1 MGRTAEELTADIHR
15 ALERT
20 TAAFEALISAG
31 SPALANDAAWL
42 LERRAEELTLLA
54 RSLPIWT
61 SDPDRGHS
69 AQPPDLSPF
78 SVQIRQTAEGWLHLT
93 LPALLPKKNSGRG
106 DLVYA
111 AVAAAMR
118 KWCSG
123 RKPLRFTDCV
133 LVFRHVYDRMRPMR
147 RMRDHDNI
155 ECKSVTDVLALYAMP
170 DDGPA
175 VCSRYEC
182 SVAGDADR
190 TEVYLI
196 PRAAFPTWLEQEKAL
211 SEGREKN
218 GFS

>member
-42 LERRAEELTLLA
+42 LERRTEELTLLA

-61 SDPDRGHS
+61 SDPDRGQS
-69 AQPPDLSPF
+69 AQPPNLSPF

-111 AVAAAMR
+111 GVAAAMR

-123 RKPLRFTDCV
+123 REPLRFTDCV

-196 PRAAFPTWLEQEKAL
+196 PRATFPAWLEMEKAL
-211 SEGREKN
+211 SKGV
-218 GFS
+218 

>member
-1 MGRTAEELTADIHR
+1 MGRTAEELTADIRCALGR
-15 ALERT
+15 A
-20 TAAFEALISAG
+20 TAAFEALTSAG

-42 LERRAEELTLLA
+42 LERRTEELTLLA

-61 SDPDRGHS
+61 SDPDRE
-69 AQPPDLSPF
+69 PPDLSPF

-111 AVAAAMR
+111 GVAAAMR

-123 RKPLRFTDCV
+123 QKPLRFTDCV

-190 TEVYLI
+190 TEVYLVS
-196 PRAAFPTWLEQEKAL
+196 RAAFPTWLEQEKAL

>member
-1 MGRTAEELTADIHR
+1 MGRTAEELTADIRR
-15 ALERT
+15 ALKRT
-20 TAAFEALISAG
+20 VAAFEALTSAG

-42 LERRAEELTLLA
+42 LERRTEELTLLA
-54 RSLPIWT
+54 RSLPIWAP
-61 SDPDRGHS
+61 DPDRGHS
-69 AQPPDLSPF
+69 VQPPDLSPF
-78 SVQIRQTAEGWLHLT
+78 PVQIRQTAEGWLHLT

-106 DLVYA
+106 NLVYA
-111 AVAAAMR
+111 GVAAAMR

-133 LVFRHVYDRMRPMR
+133 LVFCHVYDRMRPMR

-175 VCSRYEC
+175 ICSRYEC

-190 TEVYLI
+190 TDVYLV
-196 PRAAFPTWLEQEKAL
+196 PSASFSAWLEQEKAL
-211 SEGREKN
+211 SKGHEKN
-218 GFS
+218 GFP

>member
-1 MGRTAEELTADIHR
+1 MGRTAEELTTDIRR
-15 ALERT
+15 ALERAI
-20 TAAFEALISAG
+20 AAFEALTSAG

-54 RSLPIWT
+54 RSLPVWAPD
-61 SDPDRGHS
+61 SDRGHS
-69 AQPPDLSPF
+69 AQPPDLSPLPI
-78 SVQIRQTAEGWLHLT
+78 QIRQTAEGWLHLT

-111 AVAAAMR
+111 GVAAAMR

-123 RKPLRFTDCV
+123 RKTLRFTDCV
-133 LVFRHVYDRMRPMR
+133 LVFRHVYDRMRPLR

-175 VCSRYEC
+175 DCSRYEC

-190 TEVYLI
+190 TDVYLV
-196 PRAAFPTWLEQEKAL
+196 PSASFPAWLEQEKAP
-211 SEGREKN
+211 SKGV
-218 GFS
+218 

>member
-1 MGRTAEELTADIHR
+1 MGRTAEELTADIRR
-15 ALERT
+15 ALERA

-42 LERRAEELTLLA
+42 LERRAEKLTLLA
-54 RSLPIWT
+54 RSLPVWT
-61 SDPDRGHS
+61 FDSDRGHS
-69 AQPPDLSPF
+69 AQPPDGVLFP
-78 SVQIRQTAEGWLHLT
+78 VQVRQTAEGWFHLT

-111 AVAAAMR
+111 GVAAAMR

-155 ECKSVTDVLALYAMP
+155 ECKSVTDVLVLYAMP

-190 TEVYLI
+190 TDVYLV
-196 PRAAFPTWLEQEKAL
+196 PRAAFPAWLEQEKAL
-211 SEGREKN
+211 SKEV
-218 GFS
+218 